1 MDDHIYLPFNKIMK
15 VILAAQVLNQSESG
29 RISTLV
35 RTSYLHKEAI
45 HAVRFVKMIKAMNV
59 QLDFRQ

>member
-1 MDDHIYLPFNKIMK
+1 MK
-15 VILAAQVLNQSESG
+15 VILAAQVINQSESG